1 MEVMFSCCQPVIEKG
16 NQWHCTLSS
25 TQIEYTIFPFTSF
38 LFCFFFLY
46 ASTNVKKIRASGLSQ
61 TLSCMKNIQLNSL
74 VTSVIP
80 PMSYTTLPAIPT
92 IKRTPTSS
100 CVLCTLETNWKGTP
114 HSSTGHW
121 GSNQQMDDSR
131 LDVTCT
137 IRDCTHVLI

>member
-1 MEVMFSCCQPVIEKG
+1 M
-16 NQWHCTLSS
+16 TL
-25 TQIEYTIFPFTSF
+25 YTKQHSNRVYYFPFH
-38 LFCFFFLY
+38 LFFVLLFFSVCKY
-46 ASTNVKKIRASGLSQ
+46 KCKKNRASGLSQ

-92 IKRTPTSS
+92 IKRTPTTSG
-100 CVLCTLETNWKGTP
+100 VLCTLETNWKGTP